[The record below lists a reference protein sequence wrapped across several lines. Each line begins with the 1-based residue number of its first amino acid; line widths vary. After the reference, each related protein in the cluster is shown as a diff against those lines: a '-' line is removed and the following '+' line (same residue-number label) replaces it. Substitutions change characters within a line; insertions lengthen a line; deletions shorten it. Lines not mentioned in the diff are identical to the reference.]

1 MLRAARNVL
10 LRESPFF
17 SIKKRPTSEP
27 ICKDNV
33 QDNVRIGL
41 PHTQHSAY
49 ENKTSANYEN
59 NHIYGTKIIGPEL
72 VREKYKNHSVFE
84 VWPKIVLRTAD
95 AYAYPINTDKY
106 NRLTGLNTAVYGN
119 FYI

>member
-1 MLRAARNVL
+1 MLREALNFL

-17 SIKKRPTSEP
+17 SIKKRPISEHK
-27 ICKDNV
+27 CKDNV

-72 VREKYKNHSVFE
+72 VREKYKNHSVLE
-84 VWPKIVLRTAD
+84 VRPKIVLRTAD
-95 AYAYPINTDKY
+95 AYAYSINTDKY